1 MIKYCR
7 KPKSYPALIALFILL
22 PVIALSGCS
31 DDDSSE
37 TSSGGGGGS
46 STPPASSPPT
56 TESSS
61 IAGTYTGSAT
71 ATASALGITQSESV
85 PVTITIDND
94 GTVTIQSG
102 SDIYPNVFQLDGT
115 SFGQSQ
121 TFNNHD
127 FGSVTCSGTLTLQ
140 GSVGTNGVILA
151 NLTSQSVVCNGI
163 PGTVSGSLSAARSG

>member
-1 MIKYCR
+1 MIKYSS
-7 KPKSYPALIALFILL
+7 KTKSYPALIALFILL
-22 PVIALSGCS
+22 PMIALGGCNK
-31 DDDSSE
+31 DDSSE

-46 STPPASSPPT
+46 TPPASSPPA

-61 IAGTYTGSAT
+61 IAGTYTGTAT

-85 PVTITIDND
+85 PVTIIIDND

-102 SDIYPNVFQLDGT
+102 SDIYPNVFQLSGT

-140 GSVGTNGVILA
+140 GSVGSNGVILA